1 VENSCFGYLEPVR
14 TWLTETEMA
23 DLGRIAGMLEGKRF
37 VEAFQPS
44 AKHNEWCLRFD
55 VAEIGIS
62 IRPGEYDPSE
72 RIIEEVRRQLALV
85 SGTIGVLRSSVPEV
99 QDHFLP

>member
-1 VENSCFGYLEPVR
+1 MR
-14 TWLTETEMA
+14 TWITAAEIA

-37 VEAFQPS
+37 VEAFQPF

-62 IRPGEYDPSE
+62 IHRGEYDPSK
-72 RIIEEVRRQLALV
+72 RIIEEVRRQLALF
-85 SGTIGVLRSSVPEV
+85 STTMGRLR
-99 QDHFLP
+99 